1 MGFAKGHAKL
11 GGKRKAEDAPVNADK
26 MALKARK
33 AGPKIVEKLL
43 AIVRDPKADSA
54 DIIAA
59 SRILLERG
67 FGRAAEAQEPPK
79 SEVER
84 MSLEEVQAATA
95 SLLERELGPELF
107 AAYKERRANTSSI
120 LQIAAPP
127 TAAIDEA
134 SKPVAVAQPKMPP
147 AANTQKQKKMEPPKE
162 PPEETGP
169 QDDNRWRMPS
179 FLGGPT
185 N

>member
-1 MGFAKGHAKL
+1 MGFEKGHAKL

-54 DIIAA
+54 DVIAA

-67 FGRAAEAQEPPK
+67 FGRPAEAQEPPK

-84 MSLEEVQAATA
+84 MSLDQVQAATD
-95 SLLERELGPELF
+95 SLLKKELGPELF
-107 AAYKERRANTSSI
+107 EAYKERKASKGI
-120 LQIAAPP
+120 LQIVTPAAHEVRHP
-127 TAAIDEA
+127 
-134 SKPVAVAQPKMPP
+134 VAQPKMNA
-147 AANTQKQKKMEPPKE
+147 AANTQKPKE
-162 PPEETGP
+162 QPVEKTSEEVDLIQSRFG
-169 QDDNRWRMPS
+169 RPS
-179 FLGGPT
+179 FLS
-185 N
+185 